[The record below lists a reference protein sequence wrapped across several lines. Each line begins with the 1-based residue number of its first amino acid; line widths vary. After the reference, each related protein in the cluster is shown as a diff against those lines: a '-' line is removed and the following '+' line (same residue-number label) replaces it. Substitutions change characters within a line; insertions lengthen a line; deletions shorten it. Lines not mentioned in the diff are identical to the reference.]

1 MHFLLGR
8 YHKEKHE
15 YQEAQ
20 KYYDLA
26 VKHFHCID
34 HYRGVH
40 VVLKELCYLDKEV
53 KMRGE
58 ENNSTYIEEEELIGL
73 IVDFDNLFKQMAQ
86 TTEHGKLKDMSTVD
100 RRQLFQNDH
109 HMMAVN
115 LEIAMEMGEKTSI
128 AG

>member
-1 MHFLLGR
+1 
-8 YHKEKHE
+8 
-15 YQEAQ
+15 
-20 KYYDLA
+20 
-26 VKHFHCID
+26 
-34 HYRGVH
+34 
-40 VVLKELCYLDKEV
+40 VLKELCYLDKEV

-58 ENNSTYIEEEELIGL
+58 KNYSTYIEEEELIGL